1 MYVVDGLV
9 VDGLVVDGLGV
20 KGSKHVQNVAAHIA
34 SKLSSGRLGGLRTQ
48 LERISLRAARGLS
61 KVLLFCGCSCLFACA
76 SVTDTS
82 RLTAT
87 ISDYNPDILSGVL
100 LVGHEIPEDFVVLP
114 TIEDILAL
122 TPEMQQFARA
132 QFRGGR
138 DDTEQAKRLLAAMIN
153 KQLFPIDFYNSK
165 TLMASE
171 VYTDRSGNCLSYT
184 SLYIALARHIGIDA
198 RYQIARV
205 APSWTS
211 DSGFLVRGRHINVVV
226 RDNRAAPG
234 EWITVDFNQ
243 IASDPSTPHRTVT
256 DEFALSSFYNNIAV
270 QHLYAGR
277 TEESMHYMRAA
288 IRAFPKN
295 ADIWTNLAVLY
306 SSRGKRMTSIQAYE
320 IALSIDLK
328 HDSAL
333 NGLQQSYDLIGN
345 TELSEHYRSILVE
358 RRKRDPYYHYAL
370 AQAAF
375 DNGDYEASSHSI
387 ERALELNKRPA
398 GFHYIRGLTHFKLED
413 YETALASLT
422 KAQKK
427 DHQLLPTQRVITNRL
442 LEKLQ
447 NDLVIH

>member
-1 MYVVDGLV
+1 
-9 VDGLVVDGLGV
+9 
-20 KGSKHVQNVAAHIA
+20 
-34 SKLSSGRLGGLRTQ
+34 
-48 LERISLRAARGLS
+48 
-61 KVLLFCGCSCLFACA
+61 
-76 SVTDTS
+76 
-82 RLTAT
+82 
-87 ISDYNPDILSGVL
+87 
-100 LVGHEIPEDFVVLP
+100 
-114 TIEDILAL
+114 
-122 TPEMQQFARA
+122 
-132 QFRGGR
+132 
-138 DDTEQAKRLLAAMIN
+138 
-153 KQLFPIDFYNSK
+153 
-165 TLMASE
+165 
-171 VYTDRSGNCLSYT
+171 
-184 SLYIALARHIGIDA
+184 
-198 RYQIARV
+198 
-205 APSWTS
+205 
-211 DSGFLVRGRHINVVV
+211 
-226 RDNRAAPG
+226 
-234 EWITVDFNQ
+234 
-243 IASDPSTPHRTVT
+243 
-256 DEFALSSFYNNIAV
+256 
-270 QHLYAGR
+270 
-277 TEESMHYMRAA
+277 MRAA